1 MRAPTSLKRWKMS
14 YKLNY
19 ISALLILVCLSLG
32 VKGQGH
38 YEELFY
44 EANEVYKTGAYDSA
58 KTIYSEIATNG
69 MVSKE
74 LFYNLGNA
82 HFKLGN
88 VPASILFYER
98 ALRIDPMDED
108 IQYNLKIANTLITDK
123 IEPVERVFFV
133 KWWHNLAVS
142 LSCTFWAIVFLALLT
157 LSATLLTFFF
167 VAKNSKIKQLGLLGG
182 TVVITS
188 AIVVLLLGRTNS
200 TETLKHEAI
209 VFSPSVNVK
218 SEPGLNGIDQFVI
231 HSGLKVEVMDTDG
244 DWSRIRLADGNSGWL
259 QSQSMEEI

>member
-1 MRAPTSLKRWKMS
+1 MS
-14 YKLNY
+14 FKFKY
-19 ISALLILVCLSLG
+19 IPPLLILICLSLG
-32 VKGQGH
+32 MKGQGH
-38 YEELFY
+38 YEALFH
-44 EANEVYKTGAYDSA
+44 EANEVYKAGAYDSA

-98 ALRIDPMDED
+98 ALRLDPMDED
-108 IQYNLKIANTLITDK
+108 IQYNLKITNSLITDK
-123 IEPVERVFFV
+123 IEPVERVFFIE
-133 KWWHNLAVS
+133 WWHNLAVS
-142 LSCTFWAIVFLALLT
+142 LSCTFWAIMFLALLA

-167 VAKNSKIKQLGLLGG
+167 LAKNPKIKQLGLLGG
-182 TVVITS
+182 GIVMAS
-188 AIVVLLLGRTNS
+188 AIVVLLLGRTNG
-200 TETLKHEAI
+200 TETRKHEAI

-218 SEPGLNGIDQFVI
+218 SEPGLNGVDQFVI
-231 HSGLKVEVMDTDG
+231 HSGIKVEVMDTDG